1 MDRQKLLMIFGGAF
15 ASAALLT
22 WFLYSQTV
30 APKKDKMVTVLAATA
45 DLPAGTRVQKV
56 HLKKISI
63 PQSTAPRAIIAEEN
77 LALDRALLYPIA
89 QNEPVLSTRLS
100 TVTGADGVASLIEP
114 GKRAVSVSVADA
126 ASAGGLIQPRA
137 HVDVLFTRTGSMA
150 EAVTSTVLE
159 DVIVLSIG
167 RNVEAGGAVNAPASG
182 SANQAAT
189 QSTGN
194 RSVTLLVTPEQAR
207 VVELAKNQG
216 KISLSLRNPKDS
228 VKSEEVQSATSE
240 SIDPGLMLRTAKAR
254 AMATG
259 RMPTR
264 AMMNIPNLQDD
275 KAWAALVGE
284 DPAQRPPV
292 PAAAPPARTVVEKKE
307 PPKPRAVVD
316 VFRGDKHVQEV
327 FQD

>member
-15 ASAALLT
+15 AAAALLT

-56 HLKKISI
+56 HLKKIAI
-63 PQSTAPRAIIAEEN
+63 PQATAPRAVIAEEG

-100 TVTGADGVASLIEP
+100 SLTGADGIASMIEP
-114 GKRAVSVSVADA
+114 GKRGVSISVADA

-167 RNVEAGGAVNAPASG
+167 RNVEAPGAVAGAAAGATAPP
-182 SANQAAT
+182 
-189 QSTGN
+189 STGN

-228 VKSEEVQSATSE
+228 VKSDEVLSATSE
-240 SIDPGLMLRTAKAR
+240 TIDPGLMLRTAKAR
-254 AMATG
+254 AMSTG
-259 RMPTR
+259 RMPSR
-264 AMMNIPNLQDD
+264 NVMNIPNLQDD
-275 KAWAALVGE
+275 KAWAALVAE
-284 DPAQRPPV
+284 DPAQRPP
-292 PAAAPPARTVVEKKE
+292 AAPRHTVEKKE
-307 PPKPRAVVD
+307 PLKPRAVVD

>member
-15 ASAALLT
+15 VAAALLT

-30 APKKDKMVTVLAATA
+30 APKKEKMVTVLAATA

-63 PQSTAPRAIIAEEN
+63 PQSTAPRATVAEEA
-77 LALDRALLYPIA
+77 LALDRALLFPIT
-89 QNEPVLSTRLS
+89 QNEPILSTRLS
-100 TVTGADGVASLIEP
+100 SVTGADGIASLIEP
-114 GKRAVSVSVADA
+114 GKRGVSISVADA
-126 ASAGGLIQPRA
+126 SSAGGLIQPRA
-137 HVDVLFTRTGSMA
+137 HVDVLFTKTGSMA

-167 RNVEAGGAVNAPASG
+167 RNVEAAGAAAAGTPGATATAAP
-182 SANQAAT
+182 
-189 QSTGN
+189 STGN

-216 KISLSLRNPKDS
+216 KISLSLRNPKDTA
-228 VKSEEVQSATSE
+228 KSDEVLSATSE
-240 SIDPGLMLRTAKAR
+240 TIDPGLMLRTAKAR
-254 AMATG
+254 AMSTG
-259 RMPTR
+259 RMPSR
-264 AMMNIPNLQDD
+264 AAMNIPNLKDD
-275 KAWAALVGE
+275 SAWAALVGE
-284 DPAQRPPV
+284 DPGQPRPPAPV
-292 PAAAPPARTVVEKKE
+292 RPAVEKKE
-307 PPKPRAVVD
+307 PPKPRAVID

>member
-15 ASAALLT
+15 AAAALLT

-30 APKKDKMVTVLAATA
+30 APKKEKMVTVLAASA

-63 PQSTAPRAIIAEEN
+63 PQATAPRGTVTEEAQ
-77 LALDRALLYPIA
+77 ALDRALLYPVT
-89 QNEPVLSTRLS
+89 QNEPILSNRLS
-100 TVTGADGVASLIEP
+100 SVTGADGVASLIEP

-126 ASAGGLIQPRA
+126 ASAGGLIQPRS
-137 HVDVLFTRTGSMA
+137 HVDVLFTKTGSMA

-159 DVIVLSIG
+159 DVIVLSVG
-167 RNVEAGGAVNAPASG
+167 RNVEAPGAPAAGASG
-182 SANQAAT
+182 GSSSSTPAAAVAPT
-189 QSTGN
+189 TGN

-216 KISLSLRNPKDS
+216 KISLALRNPKDS
-228 VKSEEVQSATSE
+228 VKNEEVLSATSE
-240 SIDPGLMLRTAKAR
+240 SIDPGLMLRTARAR
-254 AMATG
+254 AMQTG
-259 RMPTR
+259 RMPSR
-264 AMMNIPNLQDD
+264 LNLPNLKDD

-284 DPAQRPPV
+284 DPLQAPR
-292 PAAAPPARTVVEKKE
+292 PAAVKPVEKKE
-307 PPKPRAVVD
+307 PPKPRAIVD
-316 VFRGDKHVQEV
+316 VFRGDKHVQET